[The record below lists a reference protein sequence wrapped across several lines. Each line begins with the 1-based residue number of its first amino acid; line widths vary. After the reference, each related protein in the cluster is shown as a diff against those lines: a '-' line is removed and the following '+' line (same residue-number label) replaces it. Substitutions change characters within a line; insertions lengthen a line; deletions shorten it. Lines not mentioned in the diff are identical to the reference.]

1 MSRAPILL
9 EAPGQLDTARLTL
22 RPPRAGDG
30 ALVLAAVR
38 DSLAELRQWPANLP
52 WAVPDPSLEAFETF
66 CRRAEAQYL
75 LREDFTFL
83 IRRSTD
89 DQLVGAC
96 GLHRF
101 DWPARRF
108 EIGYWGHTPSLGR
121 GYLSEAVCAIRDL
134 ALRSFHARR
143 LEIFTDARNHR
154 SRALAERC
162 GFTLEHI
169 RPHGTQPPGDGQA
182 DCAVYTLTA

>member
-9 EAPGQLDTARLTL
+9 ELPGQIDTARLTL

-30 ALVLAAVR
+30 AVVLAAVC
-38 DSLAELRQWPANLP
+38 DSLAELRCWPANLP
-52 WAVPDPSLEAFETF
+52 WAAPEPALDNFETF
-66 CRRAEAQYL
+66 CRRAEAQFL

-83 IRRSTD
+83 IRRSAD
-89 DQLVGAC
+89 GQLVGAC

-101 DWPARRF
+101 DWLARRF
-108 EIGYWGHTPSLGR
+108 EIGYWGHTPSLGH

-134 ALRSFHARR
+134 GLRQLHARR

-169 RPHGTQPPGDGQA
+169 RPHGAETAHDERPV
-182 DCAVYTLTA
+182 CAVYALTA